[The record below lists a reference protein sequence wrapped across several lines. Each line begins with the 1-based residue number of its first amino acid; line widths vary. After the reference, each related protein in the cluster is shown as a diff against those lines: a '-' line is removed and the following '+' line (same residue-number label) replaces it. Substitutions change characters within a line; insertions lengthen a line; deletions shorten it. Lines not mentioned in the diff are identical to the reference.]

1 MSEPDLP
8 LPFVSVLMPVRNEA
22 AFIARSLGAMLAQDY
37 PHDRYEILVLDGMSD
52 DATRAR
58 VEQMARTTNLPVRLL
73 DNPARTVPPALNLGI
88 REARGDII
96 LRMDGHTEAA
106 PDYVHRC
113 VSALLNTGA
122 DNVGGAVDYVG
133 EDPFSCAAGMVS
145 QSKFGC
151 GGAPARSSREGSVD
165 TVSFGCWRREAFSRF
180 GLFDE
185 YFVRTQDSEFNYRT
199 RLLGGRVWMNPC
211 IRTRYFNRSSPRRLA
226 RQYFQYGFWKT
237 RLMYKLGGHLQWR
250 HLVPPAFV
258 AGCGLSVVAL
268 IWQLLAGPFRLGWAV
283 VFATPVAYALASLF
297 ASLCLAARNRAW
309 SMLPLFMLILAIL
322 HTAWGTGF
330 IVGLLRRPPRTCYA
344 PLPPATPPATQPDSA
359 ESATR
364 AKDVSDI

>member
-122 DNVGGAVDYVG
+122 DNVGGAVDYVEIG
-133 EDPFSCAAGMVS
+133 RASC
-145 QSKFGC
+145 
-151 GGAPARSSREGSVD
+151 RERVYG
-165 TVSFGCWRREAFSRF
+165 TV
-180 GLFDE
+180 
-185 YFVRTQDSEFNYRT
+185 
-199 RLLGGRVWMNPC
+199 
-211 IRTRYFNRSSPRRLA
+211 
-226 RQYFQYGFWKT
+226 
-237 RLMYKLGGHLQWR
+237 
-250 HLVPPAFV
+250 
-258 AGCGLSVVAL
+258 
-268 IWQLLAGPFRLGWAV
+268 
-283 VFATPVAYALASLF
+283 
-297 ASLCLAARNRAW
+297 
-309 SMLPLFMLILAIL
+309 
-322 HTAWGTGF
+322 
-330 IVGLLRRPPRTCYA
+330 
-344 PLPPATPPATQPDSA
+344 
-359 ESATR
+359 
-364 AKDVSDI
+364 